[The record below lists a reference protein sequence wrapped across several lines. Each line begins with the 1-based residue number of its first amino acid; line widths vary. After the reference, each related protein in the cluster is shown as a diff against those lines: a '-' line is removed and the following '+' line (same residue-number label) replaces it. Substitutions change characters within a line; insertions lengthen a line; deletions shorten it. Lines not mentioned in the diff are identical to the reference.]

1 MNTTGINKTTIIIG
15 ALVVASVVTTAI
27 IINRETKVALPTNQI
42 SSTQTSAIAISPT
55 KVKIGY
61 IAVTQALPLF
71 IAEQEKIFTSN
82 NIEAELV
89 KFEQPTQLME
99 SFLTGQIDVV
109 GFTGATGIL
118 SIANSKNP
126 EAFKILNS
134 GYASSENPVDVLV
147 AKDPNS
153 KSIID
158 LKGKTCGIL
167 AGPQFKAMFTKVA
180 KDGGLSSAPKGT
192 LADINYQEMPV
203 SDFGS
208 NLASGNIECVLG
220 LEPFGSVAES
230 KKIGKIITK
239 APISQALGGRFYGVT
254 SAVNKQFLDKNPSI
268 AKNIVTAFDK
278 ALELANSPTLEQ
290 KQNLMTKIGLPLS
303 LADKLPYQRF
313 VTAKNFSDQDISG
326 IKAITETMM
335 TTGNQQAQS
344 NLDKAIWIQ

>member
-1 MNTTGINKTTIIIG
+1 MNNSGINKTAVIIG
-15 ALVVASVVTTAI
+15 ALVVVSVVTTAI
-27 IINRETKVALPTNQI
+27 IINRETKVALPSNQNANSPQP
-42 SSTQTSAIAISPT
+42 SSLT

-71 IAEQEKIFTSN
+71 IAEQEKIFVSN
-82 NIEAELV
+82 NLDVELV
-89 KFEQPTQLME
+89 KFEQPTQLIE
-99 SFLTGQIDVV
+99 AFLTGQIDSV

-134 GYASSENPVDVLV
+134 GYASAENPVDVLV
-147 AKDPNS
+147 AKDPNA
-153 KSIID
+153 KSIVD

-167 AGPQFKAMFTKVA
+167 SGPQFKAMFTKVA

-192 LADINYQEMPV
+192 PADINFQEMPV

-220 LEPFGSVAES
+220 LEPFGTVAES
-230 KKIGKIITK
+230 KNIGKIITK

-254 SAVNKQFLDKNPSI
+254 SAVNKQFIDKNPSQVKSLV
-268 AKNIVTAFDK
+268 ASFDK
-278 ALELANSPTLEQ
+278 ALELANNPTLEQ
-290 KQNLMTKIGLPLS
+290 KQNLMTKIGLPLP

-313 VTAKNFSDQDISG
+313 VSAKNFSDQDIVG
-326 IKAITETMM
+326 IKAITDTMVS
-335 TTGNQQAQS
+335 TGNQQAQS
-344 NLDKAIWIQ
+344 DLTKAIWNQ